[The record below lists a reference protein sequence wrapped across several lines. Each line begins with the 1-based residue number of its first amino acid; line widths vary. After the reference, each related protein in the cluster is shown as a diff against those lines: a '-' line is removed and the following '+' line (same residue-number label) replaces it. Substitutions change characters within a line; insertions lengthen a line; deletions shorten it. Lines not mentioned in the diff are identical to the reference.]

1 MHKFIPVRVTSKQ
14 RAESFLS
21 GEIYM
26 SPLYRFGSWGRR
38 DGASDVQNSFRG
50 DMTEGAV
57 QVFSDPIEG
66 GLNMLSS
73 IPDSIKPLVDK
84 ITWVDLGDL
93 QYYKVLCFYSLLYD
107 ASNDWFIAPDPR
119 LAEFGDTALVIIDMD
134 EFMRRMLRALLDKY
148 GEHSIFLADTVNYFN
163 HSVTRKLQPLFE
175 KDESYSWQ
183 NEYRIA
189 FSRLA
194 DPNDPYVI
202 ENHLEGKMLL
212 DLDPVILQIGNI
224 SDIVAVYSADK
235 LIDLSFIDRNTRLR
249 FPMSDDPDNN
259 PAMIDMIAAD
269 TKENLKNFK
278 QGWIKPIVEFK
289 KI

>member
-1 MHKFIPVRVTSKQ
+1 
-14 RAESFLS
+14 
-21 GEIYM
+21 
-26 SPLYRFGSWGRR
+26 
-38 DGASDVQNSFRG
+38 
-50 DMTEGAV
+50 MTEGAV

-66 GLNMLSS
+66 GLNILSS

-119 LAEFGDTALVIIDMD
+119 LAEFGDTAFVIIDMD

-163 HSVTRKLQPLFE
+163 QSVTRKLQPLFE

-212 DLDPVILQIGNI
+212 DLDPVILQIGDI
-224 SDIVAVYSADK
+224 RDIVTAYPVEK

>member
-1 MHKFIPVRVTSKQ
+1 MQKFIPVRVTSKQ
-14 RAESFLS
+14 RAETFLS

-26 SPLYRFGSWGRR
+26 SPLYRFGSWGRKDR
-38 DGASDVQNSFRG
+38 KPDVQNNFRG

-57 QVFSDPIEG
+57 HVFSDPIEG
-66 GLNMLSS
+66 GLNILSS
-73 IPDSIKPLVDK
+73 IPDPIKPLVDK

-107 ASNDWFIAPDPR
+107 APNDWFVAPSPR

-148 GEHSIFLADTVNYFN
+148 GEHNVFLADTVNYFD
-163 HSVTRKLQPLFE
+163 HSETRKLKPLFE
-175 KDESYSWQ
+175 KDVRYSWQ

-194 DPNDPYVI
+194 DPADPYVK
-202 ENHLEGKMLL
+202 ENHLEGKMIP
-212 DLDPVILQIGNI
+212 DLKPVTLQIGNI
-224 SDIVAVYSADK
+224 GDIVMAYPVEK

-249 FPMSDDPDNN
+249 FPMSDDPASS
-259 PAMIDMIAAD
+259 PAMMDMIATD
-269 TKENLKNFK
+269 TRENLKNFK
-278 QGWIKPIVEFK
+278 QGWVKPIIELK
-289 KI
+289 SL